1 MIIETMNL
9 LNDARLVL
17 ESSEDAALSHLRVM
31 AWWRRM

>member
-1 MIIETMNL
+1 MIFETMSF

-17 ESSEDAALSHLRVM
+17 ESSEDAALSHLWVM